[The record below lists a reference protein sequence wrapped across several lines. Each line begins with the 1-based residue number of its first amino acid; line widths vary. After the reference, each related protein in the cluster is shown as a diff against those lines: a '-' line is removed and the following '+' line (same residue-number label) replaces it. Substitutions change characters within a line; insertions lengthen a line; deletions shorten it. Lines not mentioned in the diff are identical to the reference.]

1 MRYFTGVAGTPMT
14 AALRNLIVLA
24 IALVLGL
31 GLWLAAIP
39 IASAA
44 RDMTATEML
53 QSKLPRDKTLTS
65 ASKTEVLDAVCGAV
79 ASWRAQSPQIVR
91 TAVTTRHEFAGDI
104 VTIAVRCLRDD
115 KDGPLACERVAEIY
129 RFAVDGNPR
138 GQAAI
143 LESFLMTA
151 PDCRGSFAFA
161 EGKQVIS
168 PPAEGPDIRAEIGN
182 FTNTPTNINPPS
194 GTIAG
199 GGFNPTTNQC
209 VVCHNAHDIQIPCN
223 QVSKYLNNHRG
234 DFAGACQPTPIT
246 NR

>member
-1 MRYFTGVAGTPMT
+1 MRYFTGATGTLMS

-24 IALVLGL
+24 LALALGL
-31 GLWLAAIP
+31 GLWLAAAP
-39 IASAA
+39 VAKAA

-65 ASKTEVLDAVCGAV
+65 ASKTEMLDAVCGAV
-79 ASWRAQSPQIVR
+79 ASWRAHSPQIVR
-91 TAVTTRHEFAGDI
+91 TAVTARHEFAGDI

-115 KDGPLACERVAEIY
+115 KDGPLACERIVEIY
-129 RFAVDGNPR
+129 RFAVDGDPG

-151 PDCRGSFAFA
+151 PDCRASFGFTG
-161 EGKQVIS
+161 GKEVIS
-168 PPAEGPDIRAEIGN
+168 PPAPAEGPLDVGE

-194 GTIAG
+194 GAIGG
-199 GGFNPTTNQC
+199 GGFNPSINQC
-209 VVCHNAHDIQIPCN
+209 VVCHNTNAVQMPCN
-223 QVSKYLNNHRG
+223 QVNKFLKSHPG
-234 DFAGACQPTPIT
+234 DFAGACQPTPVT